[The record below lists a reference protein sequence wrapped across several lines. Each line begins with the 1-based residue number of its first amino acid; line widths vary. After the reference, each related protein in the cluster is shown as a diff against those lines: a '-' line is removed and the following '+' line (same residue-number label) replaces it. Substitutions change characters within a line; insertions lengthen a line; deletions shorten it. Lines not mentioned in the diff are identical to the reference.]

1 MTNTPEYRRKNMR
14 FNTQKYRQLE
24 LFIKTEPGET
34 GRLYMVSGSARKMFQ
49 ISQYR
54 KWLKITVNPG
64 TTYEVSAENCEI
76 SYAYLSGCEQM
87 LERGICMIQDG
98 RFYDRS
104 QWGEWYDT
112 PIRNQYHLSPPKG
125 WMNDPNGF
133 CVYHGYYHL
142 FYQFHPFSEEWDNM
156 YWGHAVSQDLIHWV
170 HLPVCMEP
178 QQEILNYPEL
188 VGGAFSGTA
197 LVDEEQKLR
206 PHRKE
211 KR

>member
-1 MTNTPEYRRKNMR
+1 MR

-104 QWGEWYDT
+104 QWGEWYD
-112 PIRNQYHLSPPKG
+112 LS
-125 WMNDPNGF
+125 
-133 CVYHGYYHL
+133 
-142 FYQFHPFSEEWDNM
+142 
-156 YWGHAVSQDLIHWV
+156 LIH
-170 HLPVCMEP
+170 
-178 QQEILNYPEL
+178 I
-188 VGGAFSGTA
+188 
-197 LVDEEQKLR
+197 
-206 PHRKE
+206 
-211 KR
+211 